1 MRIGMVSTYP
11 PIECGVA
18 SYTKYLVDAL
28 RLLDNEVYIVSQ
40 WGGEGKRVYPAFH
53 ADDSDLAD
61 RIFQTMAKFTP
72 DVVHIQHEYGLF
84 GKPKGINVIPL
95 VYRCKLARI
104 PVVITFHTV
113 YEDFSREEKIVMG
126 ALIRA
131 ADVAIVHEEY
141 QKEAILN
148 KVDSFDNIRVIPHG
162 SREVEPIPGAKEKI
176 GLKEV
181 EKVILLCGYFR
192 PAKGLDRI
200 VRIFPQILEREKD
213 VVLVIAGKMRQQEY
227 SEYRDEFF
235 RLIDNSPALDRIK
248 VLRGQFPQKTFDTI
262 LSAADVV
269 PLPLLKGSQS
279 GILAHCLAFGR
290 PVVVSPE
297 VRALREMITRSK
309 CGLIAN
315 NDEEFVE
322 HIVKILSDDDF
333 RSELSKNA
341 RDYVKKTLSWQ
352 IVAKKIIDVY
362 QDVVFVPYGKAKY
375 IHLE

>member
-1 MRIGMVSTYP
+1 MRIGIVSTYP
-11 PIECGVA
+11 PIECGIA

-53 ADDSDLAD
+53 ADDSDLAEK
-61 RIFQTMAKFTP
+61 IFRMMAKFTP

-84 GKPKGINVIPL
+84 GKPRGVNVIPL
-95 VYRCKLARI
+95 IYRFKLSGI

-113 YEDFSREEKIVMG
+113 YEDFSREEKIILG

-131 ADVAIVHEEY
+131 ADVAIVHEEH

-148 KVDSFDNIRVIPHG
+148 KIGSFDNIRVIPHG
-162 SREVEPIPGAKEKI
+162 SREIEPMAQAKEKI
-176 GLKEV
+176 GLKEA

-192 PAKGLDRI
+192 PTKGLDRI
-200 VRIFPQILEREKD
+200 VRIFPQIVGREKD
-213 VVLVIAGKMRQQEY
+213 AVLVIAGKVRQQEY

-235 RLIDNSPALDRIK
+235 RLIDNSPTLDRIK

-297 VRALREMITRSK
+297 VRALREMITRAK

-333 RSELSKNA
+333 RNELSKNA
-341 RDYVKKTLSWQ
+341 RDYVKKTVSWQ
-352 IVAKKIIDVY
+352 IVAKKTIDAY
-362 QDVVFVPYGKAKY
+362 QKVVIVPYGKARY